1 MNLFQE
7 FIQPAT
13 LDEAFH
19 FLNASSGPVSLLAG
33 GTDLLL
39 DLRQGYHPPVH
50 TLVDVTSIPDL
61 SVLEMRGNELFIGA
75 AVPLARIASSP
86 LVREHAR
93 DLQEACR
100 LIGGPQV
107 RNVATLGGNV
117 AHALPAADGTIAMM
131 CLETKVTVASQSE
144 TRELPLHE
152 MFLAP
157 IRSILQEGREII
169 VGFSIPKKKP
179 GRASAYMRIMIPQGT
194 PIPILNIAIWV
205 ERNGDILEDIR
216 IAVGPAQ
223 DFPTRRGDLENQI
236 KGQKIEPG
244 LMMEFAH
251 TVSDQIPFR
260 SSRHRSS
267 AEYRH
272 HLVRNLFLDTF
283 QFAWSRAGETR
294 EQVDV

>member
-1 MNLFQE
+1 MILFSE
-7 FIQPAT
+7 FIQPGT

-19 FLNASSGPVSLLAG
+19 FLNASSGPVCLVAG

-39 DLRQGYHPPVH
+39 DLRQGNHPPVH

-61 SVLEMRGNELFIGA
+61 SVLEMRANTLFIGA
-75 AVPLARIASSP
+75 SVPLAIIASSP

-93 DLQEACR
+93 DLQEACN

-131 CLETKVTVASQSE
+131 CLGTRVTVASQSE
-144 TRELPLHE
+144 TRVLPLHE

-157 IRSILQEGREII
+157 TRSILQEGLDLII
-169 VGFSIPKKKP
+169 GFSIPIKKP
-179 GRASAYMRIMIPQGT
+179 GQASAYMRIMIPQGI
-194 PIPILNIAIWV
+194 PIPILNMAIWV
-205 ERNGDILEDIR
+205 ERKGDILEDIR
-216 IAVGPAQ
+216 IAAGPAQ
-223 DFPTRRGDLENQI
+223 DFPARRNDLENQI
-236 KGQKIEPG
+236 KGQKIDPG
-244 LMMEFAH
+244 IMVEFAD

-267 AEYRH
+267 ADYRH
-272 HLVRNLFLDTF
+272 HLVRDLFLDTF
-283 QFAWSRAGETR
+283 QSAWSRAGETR
-294 EQVDV
+294 EHADV